1 MNDNEELNP
10 YFNPIPFLE
19 SLKGKKISV
28 KLKWGHEYKGILLN
42 YDDYMNLQMQ
52 EVEEWLNDQLKG
64 NVEEILLRC
73 NNVLYIREL
82 DEEEDNSQMKT
93 EIEA

>member
-1 MNDNEELNP
+1 MSDTDELNP

-42 YDDYMNLQMQ
+42 YDDYMNIQMQ
-52 EVEEWLNDQLKG
+52 DCEEWLNDQLRG
-64 NVEEILLRC
+64 SIGEILLRC

-82 DEEEDNSQMKT
+82 DQ
-93 EIEA
+93 EIFEVKKEIV

>member
-1 MNDNEELNP
+1 MSETDELNP

-42 YDDYMNLQMQ
+42 YDDYMNIQMQ
-52 EVEEWLNDQLKG
+52 DCEEWLNDQLKG
-64 NVEEILLRC
+64 SIGEILLRC

-82 DEEEDNSQMKT
+82 DQ
-93 EIEA
+93 EIFETKNEITV

>member
-1 MNDNEELNP
+1 MSETDELNP

-28 KLKWGHEYKGILLN
+28 KLKWGHEYKGVLLN
-42 YDDYMNLQMQ
+42 YDDYMNIQMQ
-52 EVEEWLNDQLKG
+52 DCEEWLNDQLKG
-64 NVEEILLRC
+64 SIGEILLRC

-82 DEEEDNSQMKT
+82 DQ
-93 EIEA
+93 EIFEKKEVENI